1 MANIFN
7 AQSFQH
13 LEIIKV
19 QSASGIYTF
28 FKKIFFSAPRFMLLS
43 GCPSSGNISECN
55 TSFGG
60 FQGCMRL
67 ISIGNKAVDMIS
79 VQQNI
84 FGNFS
89 DLQIDLCGITDR

>member
-1 MANIFN
+1 MNLLVE
-7 AQSFQH
+7 H
-13 LEIIKV
+13 V
-19 QSASGIYTF
+19 TF
-28 FKKIFFSAPRFMLLS
+28 FNKIFLFSSVFILS
-43 GCPSSGNISECN
+43 GCPNSGNISECN

-79 VQQNI
+79 IQQNG

>member
-1 MANIFN
+1 M
-7 AQSFQH
+7 
-13 LEIIKV
+13 EYV
-19 QSASGIYTF
+19 TF
-28 FKKIFFSAPRFMLLS
+28 FNKIFLFSSVFILLS

-67 ISIGNKAVDMIS
+67 ISIGDKAVDMIS
-79 VQQNI
+79 IQKNG

>member
-1 MANIFN
+1 MEPIEVEFTFGICIFFN
-7 AQSFQH
+7 
-13 LEIIKV
+13 
-19 QSASGIYTF
+19 
-28 FKKIFFSAPRFMLLS
+28 KIFLFSSIFYLLS

-79 VQQNI
+79 MQQNG